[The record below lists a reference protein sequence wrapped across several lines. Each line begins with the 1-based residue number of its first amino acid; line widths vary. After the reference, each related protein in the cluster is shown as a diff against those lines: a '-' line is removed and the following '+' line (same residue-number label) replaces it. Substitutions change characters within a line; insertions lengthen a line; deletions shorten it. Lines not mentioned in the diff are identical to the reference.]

1 MPGSQAARIVMAMLA
16 VIVIIG
22 LLASMVA
29 TPH

>member
-22 LLASMVA
+22 LLASLVV
-29 TPH
+29 TPR